1 MAKRDYYE
9 ILGVE
14 RDASPEEVKRAYR
27 RKAKELHPDRNPEDR
42 KRAEEKFRQI
52 AEAYEVLS
60 DPDKRAQYDRYG
72 HAGPTQGFDFS
83 HMDFRRAREAF
94 SEFGFGG
101 FDDFF
106 DLFFRQGASRAA
118 TQQRHSRRGE
128 DIEYKLRLTLEDA
141 ASGTKM
147 KVTAPRL
154 VRCNHCEGTG
164 MEPGTSK
171 STCPT
176 CQGRGHLEY
185 RQQSLLGSFVNVRTC
200 PECEGTGRIIDRP
213 CSRCHGSGRIKEK
226 SKLSISVPAG
236 VDNGSRLRLKEQG
249 NVGPEGGPSG
259 DLYITIEVIAHPTF
273 ERDGRDIHSQIKIEY
288 PDAALGITLKA
299 NTLWGEE
306 TVKIPPGTQP
316 GTVIRLRGKG
326 LPSLHQRDGKGDHF
340 LKIQVNV
347 PQNLT
352 AAQRRALLAFQKT
365 LSSEK

>member
-1 MAKRDYYE
+1 MAKRDYYKV
-9 ILGVE
+9 LGVE
-14 RDASPEEVKRAYR
+14 RDTSVDEIKRAYR
-27 RKAKELHPDRNPEDR
+27 KKAKELHPDRNPKDR
-42 KRAEEKFRQI
+42 KRAEEQFRQV

-72 HAGPTQGFDFS
+72 HAGPAQGFDFS

-106 DLFFRQGASRAA
+106 DLFFRQGAGRTA
-118 TQQRHSRRGE
+118 RPHRSRRGE

-154 VRCNHCEGTG
+154 VRCDRCDGSGMKEGS
-164 MEPGTSK
+164 SK
-171 STCPT
+171 RTCPT
-176 CQGRGHLEY
+176 CQGRGQLEH
-185 RQQSLLGSFVNVRTC
+185 RQQSLLGSFVNIRTC
-200 PECEGTGRIIDRP
+200 PECEGEGKIIDQP
-213 CSRCHGSGRIKEK
+213 CARCHGSGRIKEK
-226 SKLSISVPAG
+226 SKLSIAVPEG

-259 DLYITIEVIAHPTF
+259 DLYIAIEVIPHPSF
-273 ERDGRDIHSQIKIEY
+273 ERYGCDLRSRLEIEY
-288 PDAALGITLKA
+288 PDAVMGNTVKA

-306 TVKIPPGTQP
+306 IVKIPPGTQP

-326 LPSLHQRDGKGDHF
+326 MPELHTDRKGDHF
-340 LKIQVNV
+340 LEIQINV
-347 PQNLT
+347 PQKLT
-352 AAQRRALLAFQKT
+352 AEQGRLLQAFQKLLT
-365 LSSEK
+365 EE